1 MDWGKEL
8 LKARLYAKAVY
19 GMLKNRKFDNETLY
33 HIICLSIEGYTLTLA
48 YMLNYIPTHSGLTFV
63 VRELGKK
70 MNLPT
75 HFVDEA
81 RFLNSFMTYCS
92 LDFEE
97 PKKVSESDLKRMIS
111 FLTDIKVFTEEKAK
125 IIQSA

>member
-1 MDWGKEL
+1 M

-125 IIQSA
+125 TSQLV

>member
-8 LKARLYAKAVY
+8 IKARLYAKAVD

-33 HIICLSIEGYTLTLA
+33 HIICLSIEGYTLALA
-48 YMLNYIPTHSGLTFV
+48 YMMNYIPTHSGLSFV

-70 MNLPT
+70 MNLPS
-75 HFVDEA
+75 HFVDES

-97 PKKVSESDLKRMIS
+97 PKKVSEPDLTRMVS
-111 FLTDIKVFTEEKAK
+111 FLTDIKLFTEEKAK